1 MFDNKFLATLI
12 GLSLAVYASSSFLNM
27 KDSNNKENFLGT
39 LPSFTVR
46 KERDVVCVPTNKSS
60 DMYMVPGTYQS
71 MLPPRFSNTNYGANI
86 QYNIPCRQVLG
97 TPETPVPLP
106 PSNNNANAIDMSNMV
121 QEGYCAPCSKS
132 NSGCNQVQMVQ
143 PQVLDSCCS
152 TNVVTPSGFA
162 SGNYNEVQKSA
173 QMSYNAKEYPDVQ
186 SMIPVGTMDS
196 LGESCQPVVYDRYIY
211 ANRRSRLRSQGDP
224 IRGDLPIVPCNTGW
238 FRPSVNAHID
248 LHEGAMNV
256 LGGVSNET
264 AQTMNQ
270 LIDASSGGAI
280 QTVGGVNMAQAY
292 DTDLCAAGNDVLISA
307 YP

>member
-1 MFDNKFLATLI
+1 MFDNKFLITLI
-12 GLSLAVYASSSFLNM
+12 GLSLAVMASSSFQE
-27 KDSNNKENFLGT
+27 SNKISEGFLGT
-39 LPSFTVR
+39 LPSFTVK
-46 KERDVVCVPTNKSS
+46 KERDVVCVPTNKTA

-97 TPETPVPLP
+97 TPEQPVPTP
-106 PSNNNANAIDMSNMV
+106 PPINGNMNGNMNANAVEMSNMV
-121 QEGYCAPCSKS
+121 QENYAGPC
-132 NSGCNQVQMVQ
+132 CNQATMAQ
-143 PQVLDSCCS
+143 PQALDSCCS

-162 SGNYNEVQKSA
+162 AGNYNEVHKSA
-173 QMSYNAKEYPDVQ
+173 QMTYNAKEYPDVQ

-238 FRPSVNAHID
+238 FRPSVHPQID

-264 AQTMNQ
+264 SQTMNQ

-280 QTVGGVNMAQAY
+280 TTVGGVNISQAY
-292 DTDLCAAGNDVLISA
+292 ETDLCAGGNDVIVTA